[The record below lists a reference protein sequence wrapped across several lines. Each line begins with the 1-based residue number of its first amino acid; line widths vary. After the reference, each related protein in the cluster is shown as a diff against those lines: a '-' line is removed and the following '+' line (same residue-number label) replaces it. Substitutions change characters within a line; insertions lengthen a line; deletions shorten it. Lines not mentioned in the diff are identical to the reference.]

1 MKLSTTLAIVSTLAV
16 SGWAAAPGQPTAL
29 APAMFQ
35 AATCPTPAPTV
46 PAAKKTWKH
55 GDAEYKD
62 FTAAAGAANPSQKA
76 QLAAAFVQKY
86 PDSDYKIQA
95 LQLQMSAQAGIAGQQ
110 GQAVQTAETLIKSG
124 SADASALLPAYTII
138 AFLDPQLVQLND
150 PDMAAKMATL
160 TQAATCGQQL
170 LASAPAAQ
178 QAQYGPILTKALGF
192 AQLNTK
198 NYDAAI
204 ATLTQATQQ
213 NPKDPLPYYWI
224 GFADVSKTTPDIS
237 SGLFYLA
244 KASVLSPQTAAFKTY
259 LTSVYTQYHG
269 SADGLDDVIT
279 TATSNAAPPA
289 GYKVMSKVDVENA
302 AAMAAYQAKLEA
314 LKNQL
319 PPENSFAGIEA
330 RLKKPDMAAAM
341 WKKTKG
347 VGYELEGLVRA
358 ITPKTV
364 DVAVGATDASTPADV
379 HLILALPLTK
389 RPKVGEKVTIDGVAL
404 SFKPN
409 PPNPN
414 SSFLL
419 TMNEGSIKGYSP
431 TAPKAK

>member
-1 MKLSTTLAIVSTLAV
+1 MKLSTTLATVSILAV

-29 APAMFQ
+29 ALPMYQ
-35 AATCPTPAPTV
+35 AATCPAPAATV

-62 FTAAAGAANPSQKA
+62 FTAAASATDQSQKA

-95 LQLQMSAQAGIAGQQ
+95 LQVEMGAQAAVPGQQ
-110 GQAVQTAETLIKSG
+110 AQAVQTAETLIKSG
-124 SADASALLPAYTII
+124 GADASALLPAYTII
-138 AFLDPQLVQLND
+138 SYLDPQLVQPND

-178 QAQYGPILTKALGF
+178 QAQYAPILTKALGF

-198 NYDAAI
+198 DYDAAI
-204 ATLTQATQQ
+204 TTLTQATQQ
-213 NPKDPLPYYWI
+213 NPKDPLPFYWI
-224 GFADVSKTTPDIS
+224 GIANVTKAKPDLS

-259 LTSVYTQYHG
+259 LTTVYTQYHG
-269 SADGLDDVIT
+269 AADGLDEVVT
-279 TATSNAAPPA
+279 TATNNAAPPA
-289 GYKVMSKVDVENA
+289 GYKILSKVDVENA
-302 AAMAAYQAKLEA
+302 ANLAAYNAQVEA
-314 LKNQL
+314 LKHQL

-330 RLKKPDMAAAM
+330 RLKKPDMAADM

-347 VGYELEGLVRA
+347 QGYELDGLVTA
-358 ITPKTV
+358 VTAKTV

-379 HLILALPLTK
+379 HLILAAPLTK
-389 RPKVGEKVTIDGVAL
+389 RPKVGEKVTIDGVAF

-409 PPNPN
+409 PPDP
-414 SSFLL
+414 SAPFLL
-419 TMNEGSIKGYSP
+419 TMNEGSLKGYSP
-431 TAPKAK
+431 KAK